1 MEAELPKADPPKRR
15 TPLVSV
21 PPADAI
27 RGRHAAGRADG
38 LCRRAVK
45 VVRERKAWLSTI
57 RDRGGN
63 VVTVQMVGLYFKPR
77 EPISSFR
84 EWLGDIAI
92 QGMQLPTDTKADDV
106 DRIKITFPESDITL
120 RPNDPR
126 IRRAKNLGH
135 TSPPHFQ
142 CCTRS

>member
-1 MEAELPKADPPKRR
+1 MEAEPPQAEPPERKRR
-15 TPLVSV
+15 WYQFRLRTLFVAVTLLAV
-21 PPADAI
+21 PM
-27 RGRHAAGRADG
+27 GYVGG
-38 LCRRAVK
+38 QVK

-106 DRIKITFPESDITL
+106 DRIKIAFPESDITL
-120 RPNDPR
+120 RPNDP
-126 IRRAKNLGH
+126 
-135 TSPPHFQ
+135 
-142 CCTRS
+142 